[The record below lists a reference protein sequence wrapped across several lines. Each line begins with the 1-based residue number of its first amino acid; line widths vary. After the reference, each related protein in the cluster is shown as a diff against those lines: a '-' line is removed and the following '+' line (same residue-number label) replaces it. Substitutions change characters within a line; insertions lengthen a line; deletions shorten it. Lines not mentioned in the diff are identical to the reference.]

1 MRALGRF
8 TRNGIALVPKDRA
21 AREAVAA
28 IRDGGDA
35 LLEVWRPRNMAQH
48 RAYFAMLDNVVQASG
63 RWKSREDLEF
73 DLMLALKKG
82 HAHQDRNGNWHFI
95 PDSRA
100 VASMSKD
107 DFERLHTDT
116 VALLTDWLGC
126 DPDMLRDVAA

>member
-1 MRALGRF
+1 MKALGRF
-8 TRNGIALVPKDRA
+8 SRHGLTLVPKDRI
-21 AREAVAA
+21 AREALAA
-28 IRDGGDA
+28 IRDGADC
-35 LLEVWRPRNMAQH
+35 LMEIWKPRNMSQH

-63 RWKSREDLEF
+63 LWKSREDLEF
-73 DLMLALKKG
+73 DLMLELKRGSAFRDRKG
-82 HAHQDRNGNWHFI
+82 HWHFR

-126 DPDMLRDVAA
+126 DPQMLREEAA